1 MKLRDKLKISFC
13 VMIILPVIMLCVFVV
28 GIFKMQS
35 DSICKTYNVE
45 GDTVLLY
52 FYSPMTLFGSITD
65 DVYEQVREQAE
76 TEPEKFNNR
85 IYLEELNDT
94 LKEKLSKLVV
104 RKNNNVIYN
113 STGLSSTELINILPE
128 YEIDGSNIVDV
139 ATYKGG
145 SYHSLIKQV
154 DFTDN
159 FGNTYSVSILT
170 SVKQSVPQIRHMIVE
185 LIVVIILILAIT
197 SLILNLWIYSSII
210 KPVNKLK
217 LATDNIKEGN
227 FDFEMPKVPD
237 NEIGDVCKDFEE
249 MRLRLKAQAEEKV
262 AFDREN
268 KELISNISHDLKTPI
283 TAVKGYVEGI
293 MDGVADTPEKMDRY
307 IRTIYNKANEMDRL
321 INELTFYSKID
332 TNRIPYT
339 FNKIHISD
347 YFEDCVDEL
356 SVELESSGVSLT
368 YFNYLEEDAVVI
380 ADAEQLKRVINN
392 IVSNSLKY
400 MDKPKGVINIRL
412 RDVGDFIQIEIE
424 DNGKGIAQKDLANIF
439 ERFYRTDA
447 SRNSATGGSGIGLSI
462 VKKIIEDHGGKI
474 WATSKESIGT
484 VLYFVIRKYQEVPN
498 EQSINS

>member
-13 VMIILPVIMLCVFVV
+13 VMIVLPVIMLCVFVV

-154 DFTDN
+154 DFTDD

-170 SVKQSVPQIRHMIVE
+170 SVKQSVP
-185 LIVVIILILAIT
+185 
-197 SLILNLWIYSSII
+197 
-210 KPVNKLK
+210 
-217 LATDNIKEGN
+217 
-227 FDFEMPKVPD
+227 
-237 NEIGDVCKDFEE
+237 
-249 MRLRLKAQAEEKV
+249 
-262 AFDREN
+262 
-268 KELISNISHDLKTPI
+268 
-283 TAVKGYVEGI
+283 
-293 MDGVADTPEKMDRY
+293 
-307 IRTIYNKANEMDRL
+307 
-321 INELTFYSKID
+321 
-332 TNRIPYT
+332 
-339 FNKIHISD
+339 HI
-347 YFEDCVDEL
+347 
-356 SVELESSGVSLT
+356 
-368 YFNYLEEDAVVI
+368 
-380 ADAEQLKRVINN
+380 
-392 IVSNSLKY
+392 
-400 MDKPKGVINIRL
+400 
-412 RDVGDFIQIEIE
+412 
-424 DNGKGIAQKDLANIF
+424 
-439 ERFYRTDA
+439 
-447 SRNSATGGSGIGLSI
+447 
-462 VKKIIEDHGGKI
+462 
-474 WATSKESIGT
+474 
-484 VLYFVIRKYQEVPN
+484 
-498 EQSINS
+498 

>member
-1 MKLRDKLKISFC
+1 MVPQLKK
-13 VMIILPVIMLCVFVV
+13 ILL
-28 GIFKMQS
+28 
-35 DSICKTYNVE
+35 
-45 GDTVLLY
+45 DTV
-52 FYSPMTLFGSITD
+52 F
-65 DVYEQVREQAE
+65 
-76 TEPEKFNNR
+76 
-85 IYLEELNDT
+85 
-94 LKEKLSKLVV
+94 
-104 RKNNNVIYN
+104 
-113 STGLSSTELINILPE
+113 
-128 YEIDGSNIVDV
+128 
-139 ATYKGG
+139 
-145 SYHSLIKQV
+145 
-154 DFTDN
+154 
-159 FGNTYSVSILT
+159 
-170 SVKQSVPQIRHMIVE
+170 
-185 LIVVIILILAIT
+185 VIILIL
-197 SLILNLWIYSSII
+197 ILTALGLCTWTYRGVMT
-210 KPVNKLK
+210 PLTQLK
-217 LATDNIKEGN
+217 EATKNIKEGN
-227 FDFEMPKVPD
+227 LTLQLKKTGVD
-237 NEIGDVCKDFEE
+237 EIGDLCDDFEE
-249 MRLRLKAQAEEKV
+249 MRKRLKESAEEKV
-262 AFDREN
+262 AFDKEN

-447 SRNSATGGSGIGLSI
+447 SRNSSKGGSGIGLSI
-462 VKKIIEDHGGKI
+462 VKKIMEDHGGQV
-474 WATSKESIGT
+474 WATSKEGT
-484 VLYFVIRKYQEVPN
+484 GTTMYLALRKYQEVPVH
-498 EQSINS
+498 E